1 MINKVNLALD
11 KYQQQLTDL
20 FDGKKILEEMVLSVR
35 EIVQESITTANN
47 TVSIDERMD
56 SLVKGLQSIL
66 VSVNSKQENFY
77 REQALLE
84 IRIATIED
92 LLLQDI
98 KEDHK
103 PDSNE

>member
-98 KEDHK
+98 EEDHK